1 MMQWIKATLYVCL
14 SELSLDLTPTVVYS
28 NAARDTKERLVGVY
42 AVSIAPTMTIAVVV
56 GSFLILFIKAT

>member
-1 MMQWIKATLYVCL
+1 MQWIKAALYVCL

-28 NAARDTKERLVGVY
+28 NAARGMKEGLVGVC
-42 AVSIAPTMTIAVVV
+42 AVSITPTMTIVFVV